1 MKFKNQ
7 GVRCL
12 FVATTLFSPLLSNT
26 AHADLSYGAKFV
38 LTTASGCAAGGVG
51 SSIYASQAGYDSQP
65 QQTLTWMG
73 AATGCLTGALFSY
86 FFYNED
92 SGSLQTKISEQQ
104 KTIQDLS
111 LQLATMQGQRQNG
124 TFSSDQVYRS
134 LPNPFD
140 KLELKEGVAK
150 STYDPN
156 HLPKG
161 LNIKTCS
168 HLWQYSLIND
178 GNDVLNTT
186 ESNSRI
192 VAVSKNFALV
202 GFAFLYSPNDCF
214 SPSTENGFYAE
225 KYFPGLEN
233 FLINR
238 VRNWK
243 LENEK

>member
-7 GVRCL
+7 GVKCL
-12 FVATTLFSPLLSNT
+12 SAAILILPCILSNT
-26 AHADLSYGAKFV
+26 AQADLSYGAKFV
-38 LTTASGCAAGGVG
+38 LTTAAGCTAGGIG
-51 SSIYASQAGYDSQP
+51 TGIYASQAGYDTQP
-65 QQTLTWMG
+65 RATVTWMG
-73 AATGCLTGALFSY
+73 AATGCLTGAVFSY
-86 FFYNED
+86 FFYNDE
-92 SGSLQTKISEQQ
+92 SGSLQTRISEQQ

-111 LQLATMQGQRQNG
+111 LQLASMQGQKQNG

-140 KLELKEGVAK
+140 NLELKEGIAK

-178 GNDVLNTT
+178 GSDVVSTT
-186 ESNSRI
+186 NSNSRI